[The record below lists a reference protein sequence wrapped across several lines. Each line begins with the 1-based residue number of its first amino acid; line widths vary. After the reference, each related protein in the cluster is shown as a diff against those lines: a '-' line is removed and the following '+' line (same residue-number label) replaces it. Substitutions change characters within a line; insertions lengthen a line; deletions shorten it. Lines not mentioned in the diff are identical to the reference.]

1 MPIKIDE
8 DNLKSGLLGLV
19 VALVEIIQDVLER
32 EAMRRMESG
41 RLKDEEIDRLGKGLM
56 ELEAALEHIK
66 KENNL
71 DTIVR
76 SVRADLDKLVEETI
90 DIMANPE
97 RWEQEMEKT
106 EVRQ

>member
-19 VALVEIIQDVLER
+19 VALVDIIQDVLER

-56 ELEAALEHIK
+56 ELDAALEHIK
-66 KENNL
+66 KENDL
-71 DTIVR
+71 EKTVR

-90 DIMANPE
+90 NIMTSPE
-97 RWEQEMEKT
+97 TWEQEMEKT
-106 EVRQ
+106 EIRQ